1 MGPMTDLQ
9 AALPWL
15 IPLVALSLGL
25 TIWALVDLLAA
36 DRKVA
41 FGPKWLWVVVILVS
55 TPIGPLIYF
64 FVGRRDG

>member
-1 MGPMTDLQ
+1 MEELK

-25 TIWALVDLLAA
+25 TIWALVDLLSA
-36 DRKVA
+36 DRVVA
-41 FGPKWLWVVVILVS
+41 FGPKWLWLIVILMS

-64 FVGRRDG
+64 FAGRRDG

>member
-1 MGPMTDLQ
+1 MEELQ

-25 TIWALVDLLAA
+25 TIWALVDLLSSE
-36 DRKVA
+36 RVVA
-41 FGPKWLWVVVILVS
+41 FGPKWLWLIVILIS